1 MISRITLTVVLC
13 FFATALVQAQP
24 KANGKTTHSLTAAQA
39 VELALKQRT
48 EILNAQ
54 LDIQNQEAMNRE
66 ITGSALPQIKA
77 TGSAQK
83 NFLIPVTVLP
93 DFISPSV
100 YGVLTDQGVKD
111 GNGNPIQTPT
121 NFATFPAQF
130 GVPWQAALGGSIQ
143 QLLFQPDVF
152 IGLKARKSSLE
163 FYENQLKIQQDSVKS
178 NVYRTYYGV
187 LIAEKGL
194 GFVKESEDRL
204 NKLLSDQKIMFEN
217 GFIEKLDLDKT
228 QVSLNNVHTTVIQ
241 LGNLVN
247 VSYAGLKFALGL
259 PQSDSLI
266 LSDTLT
272 TESVQQNILSY
283 AENFKY
289 EDRSDIQTI
298 TTSNKLLGLQVKR
311 YQLNGLPTIALGYNA
326 QTSAQR
332 QVFDFFD
339 TKQKWFF
346 NHGAGLNISMNI
358 FDGGQ
363 RRNKV
368 KQARYA
374 LEKGQNTL
382 NQIKQVADL
391 QIVASQTQLT
401 NALDALNNQDEN
413 KALAE
418 KVYGTTK
425 IKYEQGLGSSF
436 EVIQSQNDLTTALN
450 NYYQALYNA
459 VIAKIDFQKA
469 LGKL

>member
-1 MISRITLTVVLC
+1 MSSRITLTVVLC
-13 FFATALVQAQP
+13 FVATAIINAQP
-24 KANGKTTHSLTAAQA
+24 KADGNTTHSLTAVQA

-54 LDIQNQEAMNRE
+54 IDIRNQEAMNRE
-66 ITGSALPQIKA
+66 ITGSALPQIKG
-77 TGSAQK
+77 TGSVQK
-83 NFLIPVTVLP
+83 NFLMPVTVLP

-100 YGVLTDQGVKD
+100 YGVLTQEGVKD
-111 GNGNPIQTPT
+111 GNGNTIQMPT

-130 GVPWQAALGGSIQ
+130 GVPWQAALGGSVQ

-163 FYENQLKIQQDSVKS
+163 LYENQLKIQKDSVKS

-194 GFVKESEDRL
+194 KFVKESEGRL
-204 NKLLSDQKIMFEN
+204 QKLLADQKVMFEN
-217 GFIEKLDLDKT
+217 GFIERLDLEKT
-228 QVSLNNVHTTVIQ
+228 QVSLNNIHTSLIQ
-241 LGNLVN
+241 LSNLVN

-259 PQSDSLI
+259 PQHDSLV
-266 LSDTLT
+266 LVDTLT
-272 TESVQQNILSY
+272 TESIQENILSI
-283 AENFKY
+283 ADNFKY
-289 EDRSDIQTI
+289 EDRSDIQTV

-332 QVFDFFD
+332 QKFDFFD
-339 TKQKWFF
+339 SKQKWFF
-346 NHGAGLNISMNI
+346 SHGAGLNVSMNI

-363 RRNKV
+363 RRNRV

-374 LEKGQNTL
+374 LEKGENTL
-382 NQIKQVADL
+382 NQLKQVADL
-391 QIVASQTQLT
+391 QIVASKTQLI
-401 NALDALNNQDEN
+401 NAIDALNNQEEN

-418 KVYGTTK
+418 KVYNTTK
-425 IKYEQGLGSSF
+425 IKYEQGIGSSF

-459 VIAKIDFQKA
+459 AIAKIDYQKA